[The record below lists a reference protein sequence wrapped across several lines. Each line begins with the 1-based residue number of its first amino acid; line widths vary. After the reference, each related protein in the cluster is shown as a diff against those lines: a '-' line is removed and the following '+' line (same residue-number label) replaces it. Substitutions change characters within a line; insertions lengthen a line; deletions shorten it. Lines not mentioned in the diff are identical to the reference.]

1 MKNKNMLMVMGLLL
15 SSTAIFAGDVNKH
28 GANIIKVS
36 DDQETALC
44 ACGMQVK
51 VTDATPAVE
60 VDGEFYY
67 VCSDG
72 CKTKFSENSSTMK
85 TDLDK
90 KVLKAKIDNGMMGNV
105 FKVKDSG
112 ELVAKCACGMDVAVN
127 DSTVSRVYDGHTYYL
142 CGEHCAAMFDK
153 NANKVIKAATGK
165 VKELKAH

>member
-1 MKNKNMLMVMGLLL
+1 MKNKSMLMVMGLLL
-15 SSTAIFAGDVNKH
+15 SSSVIFAGDVHKH

-60 VDGEFYY
+60 VDGESYY
-67 VCSDG
+67 VCSEG
-72 CKTKFSENSSTMK
+72 CKTKFSENISTMK
-85 TDLDK
+85 AALDN
-90 KVLKAKIDNGMMGNV
+90 KVLKARIDNGMMGNV
-105 FKVKDSG
+105 YKVNDSG
-112 ELVAKCACGMDVAVN
+112 EMVAKCACGMDVTAS
-127 DSTVSRVYDGHTYYL
+127 DTAISRVYDGQTYYL
-142 CGEHCAAMFDK
+142 CGEHCAEMFDK